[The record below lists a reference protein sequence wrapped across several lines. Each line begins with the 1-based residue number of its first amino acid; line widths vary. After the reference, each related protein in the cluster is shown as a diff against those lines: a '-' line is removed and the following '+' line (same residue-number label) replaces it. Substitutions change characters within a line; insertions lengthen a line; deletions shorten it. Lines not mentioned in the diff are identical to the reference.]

1 MENVMTLQLHNG
13 NIPFMY
19 NFFSKALNTKPITYS
34 LHNSTKHTT
43 LLFETYHQH
52 QALKALIQ
60 RLNNKRSCPLKILQH
75 DRDWTKP
82 HFWAVIHFLQTSCM
96 STLIPQVFDMWKNV
110 EKSRINESNYE
121 KIIGL
126 LCEEGL
132 MEEVVCAL

>member
-1 MENVMTLQLHNG
+1 MENVMSLQLHNH

-43 LLFETYHQH
+43 LPLLVETYHQH

-82 HFWAVIHFLQTSCM
+82 HFWAVIRFLQTSSR
-96 STLIPQVFDMWKNV
+96 STLIPHVFDM
-110 EKSRINESNYE
+110 
-121 KIIGL
+121 
-126 LCEEGL
+126 
-132 MEEVVCAL
+132 

>member
-1 MENVMTLQLHNG
+1 MENVMSLQPHYG

-60 RLNNKRSCPLKILQH
+60 RLNNKHSHPLKIL
-75 DRDWTKP
+75 
-82 HFWAVIHFLQTSCM
+82 
-96 STLIPQVFDMWKNV
+96 
-110 EKSRINESNYE
+110 
-121 KIIGL
+121 
-126 LCEEGL
+126 
-132 MEEVVCAL
+132 

>member
-1 MENVMTLQLHNG
+1 MENAMSLQLHNG

-60 RLNNKRSCPLKILQH
+60 RLNNKCSCPLKILQH

-82 HFWAVIHFLQTSCM
+82 HFWAVIRFLQASCR

-110 EKSRINESNYE
+110 EK
-121 KIIGL
+121 
-126 LCEEGL
+126 
-132 MEEVVCAL
+132 